1 MFWDFPGGP
10 LATTCTVIAGG
21 LGSVPG
27 TRSHVLQLRPGVAKY
42 IKILRNKIKWLVE
55 RQTLHIMYVVT
66 KENGDSELKEPT
78 ILIVEPL
85 THAGRFAVGIPLGRA
100 WALLMKPL

>member
-1 MFWDFPGGP
+1 
-10 LATTCTVIAGG
+10 
-21 LGSVPG
+21 
-27 TRSHVLQLRPGVAKY
+27 
-42 IKILRNKIKWLVE
+42 
-55 RQTLHIMYVVT
+55 MYVVT

-100 WALLMKPL
+100 WALPMKPL